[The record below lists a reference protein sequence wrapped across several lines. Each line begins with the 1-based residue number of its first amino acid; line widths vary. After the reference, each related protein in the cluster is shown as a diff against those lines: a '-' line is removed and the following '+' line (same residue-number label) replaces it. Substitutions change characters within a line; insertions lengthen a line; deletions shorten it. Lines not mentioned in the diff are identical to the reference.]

1 MLRRLI
7 HWLFPMATDEE
18 SAYYDYWD
26 RVVDH
31 EAVCRCPKRRNPS
44 THCERHPAV
53 TVRDDDVCAQHAHT
67 YDYGSMP

>member
-26 RVVDH
+26 QVLDH
-31 EAVCRCPKRRNPS
+31 MNVCRCPKRRNVH
-44 THCERHPAV
+44 THCERHREDADGRCV
-53 TVRDDDVCAQHAHT
+53 QHAHT
-67 YDYGSMP
+67 YDYDSQP